1 MKTTFLDYIKSR
13 GYFNQCTNEEG
24 LKKQLSKKISC
35 LHRLRLHC
43 RKSSCWFT
51 CTNNDVTNFQKF
63 GFKPIILLG
72 GGTTLIGDPSGKDKT
87 RKILNKEII
96 ELNKKKITSIFERFL
111 KFDRS
116 DNSALILDNHNWL
129 SNLNFIDFIRDI
141 GSQFSVNRMLS
152 FESVKQR
159 LDREQNLVF

>member
-24 LKKQLSKKISC
+24 LKKQLSKKLVAYTGFDCTAES
-35 LHRLRLHC
+35 LHVGSLVQIMMLR
-43 RKSSCWFT
+43 T
-51 CTNNDVTNFQKF
+51 FQKF

-111 KFDRS
+111 KFDSS
-116 DNSALILDNHNWL
+116 DN
-129 SNLNFIDFIRDI
+129 IDIDHHLFA
-141 GSQFSVNRMLS
+141 
-152 FESVKQR
+152 
-159 LDREQNLVF
+159 